1 MLRSS
6 LYTSILLFLNVKV
19 SVAKKDLPVVIW
31 HGMGDSCCNHDSI
44 GKIVKQIHQFSPKTF
59 VHSIMIGENKSSDR
73 KAGFF
78 GNANSEVEYVFRN
91 LSSIPELSKGFN
103 AIGFSQGGLFLR
115 AYIERYNNPP
125 VKKLITMGSPHSGI
139 SDPPG
144 CDDSRDS
151 WNCRLMRSIIRG
163 GAYSAYIRDHVIQA
177 QYIRDQMNYDTY
189 LKYNIFLPDINNE
202 KTIKNQTYKKNL
214 SQLDF
219 FAMIRFE
226 QDHTLV
232 PRNSSWFG
240 SFEIG
245 SQNKEI
251 ILEDQDI
258 YKEDWI
264 GLKALDAQG
273 KLLFLS
279 CPGEHMQFTAEYFSS
294 EVLPLILHPRN
305 PRKTGPRQMYGSK
318 KQRQTVF

>member
-1 MLRSS
+1 
-6 LYTSILLFLNVKV
+6 
-19 SVAKKDLPVVIW
+19 
-31 HGMGDSCCNHDSI
+31 
-44 GKIVKQIHQFSPKTF
+44 
-59 VHSIMIGENKSSDR
+59 MIGENKSSDR

-232 PRNSSWFG
+232 PRNSS
-240 SFEIG
+240 
-245 SQNKEI
+245 
-251 ILEDQDI
+251 
-258 YKEDWI
+258 
-264 GLKALDAQG
+264 
-273 KLLFLS
+273 
-279 CPGEHMQFTAEYFSS
+279 
-294 EVLPLILHPRN
+294 VR
-305 PRKTGPRQMYGSK
+305 
-318 KQRQTVF
+318 